1 MLISGITGKKDKT
14 PYFLF
19 AFKPIYDFRR
29 HSTDQ
34 YSLLFVV
41 PQALAASRICTGT
54 AAAMAFPLGVFLY
67 AYILRHCG

>member
-1 MLISGITGKKDKT
+1 MQCIHPHPETAARREHNLQC
-14 PYFLF
+14 
-19 AFKPIYDFRR
+19 IYDFRR
-29 HSTDQ
+29 PSTDQ

-41 PQALAASRICTGT
+41 PQALAASRICTDT